1 MQGNVSLAGPMPCV
15 CRLLE
20 AGLKTPAEGLAVLE
34 ALRCLIEVGP
44 TDKGGKR

>member
-1 MQGNVSLAGPMPCV
+1 MPCV